1 MPERITTTTTLA
13 GCLLH
18 GAAYGTCL
26 HLLGMPVDALLLGAI
41 SAGIAHGL
49 NETTSRKAGWMR
61 IGIGTLLAGAGAPLV
76 AAAAFLA
83 VDVGTAESTLRPVTQ
98 SLAAVVIGAAWP
110 KLSGVLFHGLQSLVS
125 AWTKRL
131 GGGGS

>member
-1 MPERITTTTTLA
+1 MPERLKNTATLV

-18 GAAYGTCL
+18 GAAYGACL
-26 HLLGMPVDALLLGAI
+26 RLFGMPADALLLGAV

-76 AAAAFLA
+76 AAAAFIA
-83 VDVGTAESTLRPVTQ
+83 VDVGAAESTLRPVTQ
-98 SLAAVVIGAAWP
+98 SLAAIVIGAAWP